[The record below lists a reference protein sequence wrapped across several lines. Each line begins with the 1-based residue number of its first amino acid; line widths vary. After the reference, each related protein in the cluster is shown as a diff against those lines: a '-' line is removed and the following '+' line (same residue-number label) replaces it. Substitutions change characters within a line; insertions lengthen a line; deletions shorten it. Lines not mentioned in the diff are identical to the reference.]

1 MHILRGFL
9 VVAVIFALAPSV
21 PAACDGCSS
30 CPVCGNST
38 CHAVPVT
45 TSVKKH
51 CYEVERQEIC
61 IPQVCF
67 PWHLL
72 SGHHLLGKICGGFP
86 GADCTSC
93 DDQCNGSRYGH
104 VITVKVLK
112 KVSYKCDSCGYD
124 WKMDNV
130 RNGCSD
136 VDTSAQARRAQPPS
150 SSTVKLYQR
159 AAGNTSTVNFR

>member
-1 MHILRGFL
+1 MHSLRVFL
-9 VVAVIFALAPSV
+9 VVAVIFALAPPV

-30 CPVCGNST
+30 CPACGNRT

-45 TSVKKH
+45 TSVKKN

-72 SGHHLLGKICGGFP
+72 SGHSLLGKLCGGFL
-86 GADCTSC
+86 GEDCTSC

-124 WKMDNV
+124 WKMD
-130 RNGCSD
+130 D
-136 VDTSAQARRAQPPS
+136 VDANCTDADTSAQAGLPHPPQPA
-150 SSTVKLYQR
+150 TVKRHQR
-159 AAGNTSTVNFR
+159 FPAQTNTINFR